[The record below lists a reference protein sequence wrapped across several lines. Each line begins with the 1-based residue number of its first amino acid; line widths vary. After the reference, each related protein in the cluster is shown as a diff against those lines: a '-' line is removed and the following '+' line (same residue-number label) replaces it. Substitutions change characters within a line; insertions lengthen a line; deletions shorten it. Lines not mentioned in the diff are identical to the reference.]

1 MCGSSLLDWSV
12 TRGCALVVREAIS
25 VILEADNVLNVLDL
39 ALEESCAI
47 IEVVGIR
54 LSASNLFEDLAY
66 AGHY

>member
-1 MCGSSLLDWSV
+1 MCGSRLLDWSV

-47 IEVVGIR
+47 IEVVGI
-54 LSASNLFEDLAY
+54 
-66 AGHY
+66 